1 MKVKIMKINKIL
13 FFLLL
18 LFFSCNGQNVNE
30 KNKEYKGKYDI
41 AFKNY
46 LIQQKIQFKELNDS
60 IYSAHY
66 LNFIKYERKLI
77 LEKNPFLKVNK
88 VYLYYI
94 TPSSVEFKIFADDGT
109 FCLSTF
115 DLDMDGK
122 ILSFPENGVVKVLEP
137 IQVVYFGDYEIK
149 DNIIK
154 TRKRRVSPYNETYYY
169 VNGSIK
175 NDTIY
180 FTEKYVGK
188 EKKFEKKTFAK
199 TYKDN
204 FIEVYQPNLTARKYI
219 NGAGLICY
227 EVTGEFNV
235 EKKEKEEA
243 SDK

>member
-1 MKVKIMKINKIL
+1 MKINKIL
-13 FFLLL
+13 FLLL
-18 LFFSCNGQNVNE
+18 LFCFSCNGQNVN
-30 KNKEYKGKYDI
+30 KKKKEYNGKYDI

-88 VYLYYI
+88 VYVYFI

-122 ILSFPENGVVKVLEP
+122 ILSFPENGVVKVLKP
-137 IQVVYFGDYEIK
+137 IEAVYFGDYEIK
-149 DNIIK
+149 GNIIK
-154 TRKRRVSPYNETYYY
+154 TRKQRKTPYNETYYY

-175 NDTIY
+175 NDTIHY
-180 FTEKYVGK
+180 TEKYVGK
-188 EKKFEKKTFAK
+188 ESKFEKKLFSK
-199 TYKDN
+199 THKDD
-204 FIEVYQPNLTARKYI
+204 FIEVYQPNLKAKQYKKGEVTVS
-219 NGAGLICY
+219 Y
-227 EVTGEFNV
+227 EVTGEFNIGNFT
-235 EKKEKEEA
+235 KEEMFN
-243 SDK
+243 K